1 MMLHQAMQGQV
12 YWYGFSML
20 IPIESSDPQ
29 AMTKV
34 GQWHQGTSSGD
45 SPAAEQE
52 WQGKKLSIRI
62 GWKTKEFLQ
71 FKKGKW
77 FDFVYQIKFGPGGF
91 ANVWIDGEKFMEFN
105 GNIGTPD
112 AQPYFKYG
120 IYSPHFVNEDEIL
133 IVYFDEYRRG
143 NSYEEVDSSHGTGP
157 LNVTY
162 E

>member
-12 YWYGFSML
+12 YWYGFSMM

-52 WQGKKLSIRI
+52 WQEKKLSIRI
-62 GWKTKEFLQ
+62 GWETKEVLQ

-77 FDFVYQIKFGPGGF
+77 FDFVYQFKFGPDGY
-91 ANVWIDGEKFMEFN
+91 ANVWINGEKFMEF
-105 GNIGTPD
+105 GGTIGTPV
-112 AQPYFKYG
+112 PNP
-120 IYSPHFVNEDEIL
+120 ISN
-133 IVYFDEYRRG
+133 
-143 NSYEEVDSSHGTGP
+143 TGSIAP
-157 LNVTY
+157 TS
-162 E
+162 